1 MAQTQISPE
10 QRQSV
15 LRLKHIFQ
23 NNIGIVKD
31 YYQQIKD
38 GNNNPSLDRG
48 MLQEILSSEKDSPSY
63 DDLNRFAKYVAYSS
77 SAAGKAGIRSGYFA
91 ELIDK
96 NIDVGKNL
104 LDRKD
109 LDLEMYPTFN
119 LPGENTVDRAGKSYD
134 LTERGFS
141 TDDLDIG
148 TMENITYGVTSG
160 LLKVGEG
167 IGETVAMVRDKSTDY
182 RSNALEEFQQ
192 NYPKIDVDGFL
203 GKSAELITQY
213 GTGYKIVSDILQAGT
228 KKVLSKS
235 AKEAA
240 EKIQKKNWKKR
251 VLQIGAPAA
260 ISEPFVSTS
269 RDVTLLQAFG
279 IYDKLGITQLINK
292 LGIETVDPNDPS
304 LSKKEKAAA
313 LLKHKLLFGLEG
325 IPTVGGLAVGLPY
338 GLKGIWNTITTK
350 IKDVPM
356 IGKYA
361 EEVLPKVVAESSI
374 GNVPFRATGK
384 IYDAASNIITSER
397 SYVPPALRF
406 LKKGYEKAVQSYPL
420 NRIPSFED
428 WRLYDVTRTGRLGE
442 STVGVLNKIR
452 SFLSTSGVFTKEG
465 TASAR
470 FWEGQVDKIERSMLG
485 NFEIISNRMHQI
497 ANEMSYIG
505 RESSEFVQRTLNE
518 DFRYFILNPKA
529 SSEMLPRGTRL
540 AAKRIRR
547 ELLNLKKTY
556 GQLRDNANLN
566 ALDDAFLKDADEY
579 LTLSFKILRKGTG
592 SVSSE
597 AIRNMRKWT
606 VDRLKNTEVYKN
618 TDEKTLRDIAGKR
631 VEDLMNLSKNE
642 KNPAR
647 LIELAESSLRSQKL
661 LKEGETFPDVVNK
674 LYGKTED
681 LRNNIIDTTLELANA
696 VTKKQFVDE
705 FASLGKNKFLFDDAE
720 GLIKTRNITTPL
732 KQINLPYYADLEVG
746 KAING
751 KYTTEA
757 MADALKNMSLFTDS
771 WITNPY
777 YRGFLAMKSYAQIA
791 KTVLSPITQVR
802 NVTSAAGFALANGH
816 VGGGASLR
824 EAVDYILKDLFIK
837 NGTFDREALEK
848 VMGKLTEQKLVNSNL
863 FVKELELLAKDA
875 TRSIDQKK
883 IDLGTE
889 ALINFLTKSPV
900 MKKATRLYQAGDDI
914 WKAYGFFF
922 ETNRLPLAFMK
933 KNSKGE
939 LDLATSFGEIIRYH
953 EEVLGKR
960 FDVQSFLNRTIKQ
973 DAKLSDLTEEAL
985 DKAIEDIAGSIIRNT
1000 YPNYNYVPSAIQNLR
1015 RMPIGNFV
1023 SFPAEMI
1030 RTSTNLLKFASR
1042 EMLSSNP
1049 MIRQNGAKRLLGFAT
1064 VAYAVDKGFEQIG
1077 KWSTDTTQEQ
1087 LDALQNTYTPTWNQ
1101 NGRLMVVKNE
1111 KDAKGD
1117 TIYEYIPTS
1126 YQNAYTST
1134 IGVPFYTIM
1143 NNVAQ
1148 EKRTG
1153 DDELTMAVIEGFAPL
1168 FETFGDPNLFT
1179 EAVLDV
1185 TLRGGVTANGKEV
1198 YFKGSK
1204 DYPGDSVGDRAMKSF
1219 VHITTGPLL
1228 PGAATQGA
1236 NIYKGLSNEF
1246 NDAHKN
1252 QFYTNLTEA
1261 YKLSDEML
1269 GLLGIRKYKVNIN
1282 ESFQKFELGKFT
1294 KALQLSREQM
1304 SGGDKL
1310 DKGIYNPNNS
1320 SQDILDAFYDYQ
1332 IRNYRHFSRLN
1343 VAIEDAE
1350 TLGVEKYKLFQYMEG
1365 RQGITLDDINSF
1377 QSGSSYIREDGKTK
1391 TASYGIFNP
1400 GKIPSIEEFSRFQ
1413 EQADKKALT
1422 DRTGK
1427 GVTVFDI
1434 VPMDKLE
1441 KMYFD
1446 FQGLPLNLTNKEI
1459 EDYFKDV
1466 EVMGRQEARYK
1477 LIYPQLADKI
1487 DAKYYSKKEENIGPI
1502 SEIQP
1507 IIPITPPQT
1516 TAATPQV
1523 ATSAVPGTDQG
1534 LTSTEMALL
1543 SPEEQLI
1550 KLRQKGVA

>member
-1 MAQTQISPE
+1 MAQAQISPE

-31 YYQQIKD
+31 YYKQIKD
-38 GNNNPSLDRG
+38 GNDNPSLDRG
-48 MLQEILSSEKDSPSY
+48 MLQKILASEKDSPAY
-63 DDLNRFAKYVAYSS
+63 EDLNRFAKYVAYSS
-77 SAAGKAGIRSGYFA
+77 SSAGKAGIRSGYFA
-91 ELIDK
+91 EKLDK
-96 NIDVGKNL
+96 KLDVAQSL
-104 LDRKD
+104 LKRKD
-109 LDLEMYPTFN
+109 LDLEMYPTFG
-119 LPGENTVDRAGKSYD
+119 LSGEKVVDRAGKSYD

-160 LLKVGEG
+160 VLKIGEG
-167 IGETVAMVRDKSTDY
+167 IGETIAMARDKSTDY
-182 RSNALEEFQQ
+182 RTNALEEFQE
-192 NYPKIDVDGFL
+192 NYPTMDVDGFL

-240 EKIQKKNWKKR
+240 EKEQKKNWKKR

-269 RDVTLLQAFG
+269 RDATLLQAFG
-279 IYDKLGITQLINK
+279 VYDK

-338 GLKGIWNTITTK
+338 GLKGIWNTLTTK

-361 EEVLPKVVAESSI
+361 EEALPKVVAESSI
-374 GNVPFRATGK
+374 GNVPFRAAGK

-406 LKKGYEKAVQSYPL
+406 LKKGYEKAVQSYPI

-428 WRLYDVTRTGRLGE
+428 WRLYDTTRTGRLGE
-442 STVGVLNKIR
+442 NTIGVLNKIR

-470 FWEGQVDKIERSMLG
+470 YFEGQVDKIERSMLG

-518 DFRYFILNPKA
+518 DFRYFILNPNA
-529 SSEMLPRGTRL
+529 SSNMLPKGTRL

-556 GQLRDNANLN
+556 GQLRDNADIN
-566 ALDDAFLKDADEY
+566 ALDNAFLKDADEY

-618 TDEKTLRDIAGKR
+618 TDERTLRDIAGKR

-720 GLIKTRNITTPL
+720 GLIKARNITTPL
-732 KQINLPYYADLEVG
+732 KQIDLPYYADLEVG

-883 IDLGTE
+883 IDAGTE

-922 ETNRLPLAFMK
+922 EANRLPLAFMK

-1000 YPNYNYVPSAIQNLR
+1000 YPNYNYVPALIQNLR

-1064 VAYAVDKGFEQIG
+1064 VVYGIDKGFEQLG
-1077 KWSTDTTQEQ
+1077 KWTTDTTQEQ
-1087 LDALQNTYTPTWNQ
+1087 LNALQNTYTPTWNK
-1101 NGRLMVVKNE
+1101 NGRLTVVKNE

-1117 TIYEYIPTS
+1117 VIYEYIPTS

-1134 IGVPFYTIM
+1134 VGVPFYTIM

-1153 DDELTMAVIEGFAPL
+1153 DDELALAVIEGFLPL
-1168 FETFGDPNLFT
+1168 LETFGDPNLFT
-1179 EAVLDV
+1179 EAALDV
-1185 TLRGGVTANGKEV
+1185 TLRGGQTANGKEI
-1198 YFKGSK
+1198 YFKGNK
-1204 DYPGDSVGDRAMKSF
+1204 DYPGDSVGDKVAKSF
-1219 VHITTGPLL
+1219 VHVATGPLL

-1269 GLLGIRKYKVNIN
+1269 GLLGIRKYKVNVN
-1282 ESFQKFELGKFT
+1282 EAFQKFELGKFT

-1304 SGGDKL
+1304 SGGDTL

-1320 SQDILDAFYDYQ
+1320 PQDILDTFYDYQ

-1365 RQGITLDDINSF
+1365 RQGITLDDIGSF
-1377 QSGSSYIREDGKTK
+1377 QSGSSYISEDGKTK

-1400 GKIPSIEEFSRFQ
+1400 GKIPSIGQFGRFQ

-1422 DRTGK
+1422 DRTNQ

-1434 VPMDKLE
+1434 VPIDKLE
-1441 KMYFD
+1441 EMYFN
-1446 FQGLPLNLTNKEI
+1446 FQYLPLNLTNDEI
-1459 EDYFKDV
+1459 KDYFKDIKI
-1466 EVMGRQEARYK
+1466 MGREDAQYK
-1477 LIYPQLADKI
+1477 LKYPQLSDRI
-1487 DAKYYSKKEENIGPI
+1487 DAKYQQQSSVGVESNQQM
-1502 SEIQP
+1502 SQVQP
-1507 IIPITPPQT
+1507 VMQITQPQAI
-1516 TAATPQV
+1516 AATPEV
-1523 ATSAVPGTDQG
+1523 APSAVMGKDQG
-1534 LTSTEMALL
+1534 LTETELALL
-1543 SPEEQLI
+1543 SPEEQAILL
-1550 KLRQKGVA
+1550 KQRGVV